1 MTGASV
7 VPHIRQRFNWD
18 CGLACAQMVL
28 NWHGIEASQESIEK
42 SLKIKSV
49 WTVDLCKCLAEYGL
63 RTEYFTQVIG
73 VNPEHETDS
82 FYSAEFND
90 DATRVNNLFRNA
102 TESDIGFRVEEKE
115 VELQSLLKHLQNGG
129 VAIVLINNM
138 LLSSPIMQVV
148 QSGCCTCF
156 EQRIPYVGH
165 YIIVF
170 SADERERILRYR
182 DPASNISS
190 RSVRFAHFEKARFSQ
205 GTDGDVVF
213 IPPVVKQ

>member
-82 FYSAEFND
+82 VCDIFNNP
-90 DATRVNNLFRNA
+90 TWLISRP
-102 TESDIGFRVEEKE
+102 
-115 VELQSLLKHLQNGG
+115 LLCKR
-129 VAIVLINNM
+129 
-138 LLSSPIMQVV
+138 LL
-148 QSGCCTCF
+148 C
-156 EQRIPYVGH
+156 H
-165 YIIVF
+165 
-170 SADERERILRYR
+170 
-182 DPASNISS
+182 
-190 RSVRFAHFEKARFSQ
+190 
-205 GTDGDVVF
+205 
-213 IPPVVKQ
+213 